1 MEPICV
7 LVLDREPLV
16 RDGIVQLINQTG
28 ELRGKTLRCPE
39 QAIQET
45 ANTTT
50 SITILGI
57 QSGSEESMLQLCRT
71 LRTSHDG
78 FVLLLV
84 PGDFLNEQQSLIQA
98 FEYGADGVL
107 NRDTLCSHQLMHTL
121 HHVMSGQSLWNTRQL
136 QELLFAKQT
145 HKRIPTDRRQG
156 FDILTQRE
164 YDVFSLLTEGLSNPE
179 IASQLRI
186 SVRTVEGHVSRILAK
201 LQACSRSDAIAQF
214 YQYQQEQVFSK

>member
-1 MEPICV
+1 MEPMRV
-7 LVLDREPLV
+7 FVLDREPLV
-16 RDGIVQLINQTG
+16 CDGIVQLINQTE

-39 QAIQET
+39 QAIYET

-50 SITILGI
+50 SITILGL
-57 QSGSEESMLQLCRT
+57 QSGAEEAMLHLCRT

-78 FVLLLV
+78 FVLLLA

-107 NRDTLCSHQLMHTL
+107 NRDTLCSHQLIHTL
-121 HHVMSGQSLWNTRQL
+121 YHVKSGYSLWNTRQL
-136 QELLFAKQT
+136 QELLCAKHP
-145 HKRIPTDRRQG
+145 HKHVPPDRKPG

-164 YDVFSLLTEGLSNPE
+164 YDVFALLTEGLSNPD

-201 LQACSRSDAIAQF
+201 LQAGSRGDAIAQF
-214 YQYQQEQVFSK
+214 YQYQQV